1 MNNINDTTF
10 FDYLDG
16 LLSPEDKQQF
26 ENYIANNPEAKS
38 KLDKLIQDETAYQ
51 AKIESGNFEKISDKY
66 SFEINKL
73 QEVIDEKNEKEPKK
87 NSLLDFVQN
96 MFQPLWNI
104 PMQAKGVVVAL
115 PVGAYLFA
123 TTFVPMQVAE
133 NQSTEDF
140 FMQLTNLND
149 FQEFLPDSEY
159 GDIKAVKVDN
169 KSWNIEDIT
178 TNFKTRSAS
187 KASKLT
193 CPNDLDSKIIEI
205 FPEDR
210 SLNNRTLTYCGI
222 IGQND
227 WKLKNIEIKKDKDSS
242 IKINSNYELIYEK
255 DSIFLIPEDSE

>member
-73 QEVIDEKNEKEPKK
+73 QEVIDEKIKKVPKK

-123 TTFVPMQVAE
+123 ITFAPMQVAE
-133 NQSTEDF
+133 NQSTDDF

-149 FQEFLPDSEY
+149 FQEFLPNSEY
-159 GDIKAVKVDN
+159 GDVKAVKLDN
-169 KSWNIEDIT
+169 KSWNIED
-178 TNFKTRSAS
+178 KTQNDSKKRSGKALDSTCS
-187 KASKLT
+187 K
-193 CPNDLDSKIIEI
+193 DLDSKIIEI
-205 FPEDR
+205 
-210 SLNNRTLTYCGI
+210 SSVNNPLSKQTLTYCGS

-227 WKLKNIEIKKDKDSS
+227 WKLKNIEIKKDKENS
-242 IKINSNYELIYEK
+242 IKLNSNYELIYEK
-255 DSIFLIPEDSE
+255 DSIFLIPETSE

>member
-1 MNNINDTTF
+1 MNNITDTTY

-16 LLSPEDKQQF
+16 LLSPQDKQEF

-38 KLDKLIQDETAYQ
+38 KLDNLLKEQSDYSTQ
-51 AKIESGNFEKISDKY
+51 VESGKFNKISDQY
-66 SFEINKL
+66 SFEINEL
-73 QEVIDEKNEKEPKK
+73 QKVIDKKIKTAPKK

-123 TTFVPMQVAE
+123 TTFVPMQVTE
-133 NQSTEDF
+133 NQSTDDF
-140 FMQLTNLND
+140 FMQITNLND
-149 FQEFLPDSEY
+149 FQEFLPNSEY
-159 GDIKAVKVDN
+159 GDIKAVKVDS

-178 TNFKTRSAS
+178 TNFKTRSAAQ
-187 KASKLT
+187 ASSLT
-193 CPNDLDSKIIEI
+193 CASTLDSKIIEI

-210 SLNNRTLTYCGI
+210 SSSKTLTYCGI

-227 WKLKNIEIKKDKDSS
+227 WKLKNIEIQKDKEPL
-242 IKINSNYELIYEK
+242 KLNSNYKLIYDK
-255 DSIFLIPEDSE
+255 DSIFLIPENSE